1 MRSVVRVHLSP
12 PPAALT
18 CSKHGGVAQLG
29 EHLLCKQGVI
39 GSNPFI
45 STKTDEE
52 SERAVRGKSRRSAE
66 AKVVQEAGTARLE
79 VGYQELRGIGFWYL
93 DSKESGRDENSPSTV
108 RGRNPSGAEAT
119 VVLEVRTAHPHLEN

>member
-1 MRSVVRVHLSP
+1 MVRVHLSP

-93 DSKESGRDENSPSTV
+93 DSKESGK
-108 RGRNPSGAEAT
+108 GRRARAPCGVETRVEQKLQSSYQRALPA
-119 VVLEVRTAHPHLEN
+119 APAP